1 MFVGDLAITLNLLS
15 VAVLAFAISVVF
27 ISIALRFTLPR
38 LDYLTFRL
46 RKVILW
52 SLVTAPWWIAINCV
66 VFFWPKQQDLFSAA
80 WLNEFVHWHHVDIF
94 SFDSWHAVT
103 LLSASG
109 FLIWSMIKTVYSRKK
124 QSSTMASLLG
134 LSDVYPQE
142 ANSQHRYYLLPLAI
156 PAAFTTGLISP
167 KIYLTTALQERVNEQ
182 ELDIIIRH
190 EMAHVAAR
198 DPLFKVIF
206 ATFAGFFPL
215 GMKQHLV
222 KQFTLLTELM
232 ADHAVTNE
240 HDHLDV
246 AQALVNVARMQRSVT
261 LGCDGLQTSYFGN
274 DQTSV
279 RVQRLIYP
287 VCTSSRL
294 AIGLAIV
301 LLVIAP
307 VLTASTV
314 DSLHHIIE
322 TFFTH

>member
-1 MFVGDLAITLNLLS
+1 MFT
-15 VAVLAFAISVVF
+15 
-27 ISIALRFTLPR
+27 P
-38 LDYLTFRL
+38 
-46 RKVILW
+46 KVN
-52 SLVTAPWWIAINCV
+52 T
-66 VFFWPKQQDLFSAA
+66 
-80 WLNEFVHWHHVDIF
+80 
-94 SFDSWHAVT
+94 
-103 LLSASG
+103 
-109 FLIWSMIKTVYSRKK
+109 
-124 QSSTMASLLG
+124 
-134 LSDVYPQE
+134 
-142 ANSQHRYYLLPLAI
+142 QHRYYLLPLAI

-222 KQFTLLTELM
+222 KQFTLLTEQM

-246 AQALVNVARMQRSVT
+246 AQALVNVARMQRSIT

-307 VLTASTV
+307 ALTASTV

>member
-1 MFVGDLAITLNLLS
+1 MLVGDLAITLNLLS

-27 ISIALRFTLPR
+27 ISLALGFTLPR
-38 LDYLTFRL
+38 LENLTFRL

-66 VFFWPKQQDLFSAA
+66 VFFWPKQQDFFSVA
-80 WLNEFVHWHHVDIF
+80 WLNEFVHWHHADIF
-94 SFDSWHAVT
+94 SFNSWHAVT
-103 LLSASG
+103 LLSATV
-109 FLIWSMIKTVYSRKK
+109 FLIWSMIKTVCSRKK

-134 LSDVYPQE
+134 LSDVPPQE
-142 ANSQHRYYLLPLAI
+142 ANTEHRYYLLPLEI

-167 KIYLTTALQERVNEQ
+167 KIYLTTALHERVNDQ

-206 ATFAGFFPL
+206 ATFAGFFPP

-240 HDHLDV
+240 HDNLEV
-246 AQALVNVARMQRSVT
+246 AQALVNVARMQRSIT

-294 AIGLAIV
+294 VIGLAIV
-301 LLVIAP
+301 LLAIAP